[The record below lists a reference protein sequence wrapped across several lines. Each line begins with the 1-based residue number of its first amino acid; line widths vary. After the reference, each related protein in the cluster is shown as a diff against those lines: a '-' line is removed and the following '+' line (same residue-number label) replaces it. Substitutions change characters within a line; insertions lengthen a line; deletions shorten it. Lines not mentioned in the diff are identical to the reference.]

1 MKSIWQRYANPWD
14 RRSPTPEVGKRPST
28 TSYKRLKTATPDRRP
43 PSASKRPSG
52 YPGQMVMRRPNDVL
66 PGGLGDDRPDSD
78 FDPKQLKMGIKVE
91 LEHTG
96 DRALA
101 KEIAKDHLTEMPDY
115 YTRLAKMEHEA

>member
-1 MKSIWQRYANPWD
+1 
-14 RRSPTPEVGKRPST
+14 
-28 TSYKRLKTATPDRRP
+28 
-43 PSASKRPSG
+43 
-52 YPGQMVMRRPNDVL
+52 MRRPNDVL